1 MSLKSQNNNN
11 LSLKT
16 FIISFI
22 HFFAFTFL
30 LINSSLN
37 AQNVSVRYEIDAK
50 RNGLDISGT
59 EALPRSR
66 EFIRLDS
73 TYYVGYLIEGIYK
86 YERSSDYLGYQLAI
100 KPLYKA
106 LVLFE
111 NDYSLS
117 MKNLFSSTDYFIKN
131 NQRFSDFYS
140 IVSTLQFCYNNIEMP
155 DSSMALINKIE
166 EYNFQRDFFSTG
178 ADKAWLFHRNRF
190 YTSSKFSFLK
200 NSISENEQMAFKYCY
215 EQITKINKNK
225 SLNDAW
231 YGPYHSSGDLM
242 YVYHNLAII
251 QNYNKN
257 YDSTAYYQRLL
268 MDAGRLSWNNY
279 ANDQQ
284 ELGNFNIATENYSKQ
299 EYYGRNFQLSEPNY
313 YLPTMLIYAGKTKQA
328 IQLTQNKITE
338 AGSTPGFGW
347 YNIALS
353 RAYLYDGQLDS
364 AEVYLTKASNFK
376 EIHIG
381 TTLTQS
387 QYEFT
392 INLLRL
398 QLINKKIALLK
409 FANRGWWFSF
419 DLFDYVAYNFQKIML
434 EYVLVNQLS
443 SNLERDRLIYD
454 LFCSESTVTF
464 DESWFLIKEFSK
476 KYFVNKYDKYINTDK
491 REKINRYF
499 ELFKLKLLQEDND
512 EKEANNL
519 ATQLIYKT
527 LTASNNSNPNEI
539 ADSEYEKLFIYRL
552 LESCA
557 QTSDNKENFTQK
569 CYEAYPELLPFSGL
583 ITKFELTITGTNDV
597 VIEKVKEDLL
607 NCNIEVTKGIN
618 LPQANINF
626 EQKGNTYL
634 ATLTVKNFNS
644 DTETKSTL
652 VFNNSKNIGVE
663 LALRLFG
670 KGGATKI

>member
-1 MSLKSQNNNN
+1 MKNYFFKKSYF
-11 LSLKT
+11 SV
-16 FIISFI
+16 F
-22 HFFAFTFL
+22 FL
-30 LINSSLN
+30 LINLSIYSQNSS
-37 AQNVSVRYEIDAK
+37 ARYEVDAK
-50 RNGLDISGT
+50 RVGLDLTST
-59 EALPRSR
+59 EVLPRSR

-86 YERSSDYLGYQLAI
+86 YDRSSDYLGYQMAI

-106 LVLFE
+106 LILFE
-111 NDYSLS
+111 NDYSLN

-131 NQRFSDFYS
+131 NQRFSDFYT
-140 IVSTLQFCYNNIEMP
+140 IVTTLQFCYNNIELP

-166 EYNFQRDFFSTG
+166 SYNFQRDFFSTG
-178 ADKAWLFHRNRF
+178 ADKAWLYHRNRF
-190 YTSSKFSFLK
+190 YTSDKYPFLK
-200 NSISENEQMAFKYCY
+200 NSIIENEQMAFKFCY
-215 EQITKINKNK
+215 EQISKINKNK
-225 SLNDAW
+225 TLNDAW

-251 QNYNKN
+251 HNYNKN
-257 YDSTAYYQRLL
+257 YDSTAYYQQLL

-284 ELGNFNIATENYSKQ
+284 ELGNFNIATQNYLKQ

-328 IQLTQNKITE
+328 IQITQNKITE
-338 AGSTPGFGW
+338 SGSTPGFGW

-364 AEVYLTKASNFK
+364 AEVYLDKASNFK

-392 INLLRL
+392 INLLKL
-398 QLINKKIALLK
+398 QLINKKISFIK
-409 FANRGWWFSF
+409 FANKGWWFSF
-419 DLFDYVAYNFQKIML
+419 DLFDYLTYNFQKIML

-443 SNLERDRLIYD
+443 SNLERERLIYD

-476 KYFVNKYDKYINTDK
+476 KYFINKYDKYSNTDK

-499 ELFKLKLLQEDND
+499 ELFKLKLLQENG
-512 EKEANNL
+512 EESEANEL
-519 ATQLIYKT
+519 ANQLVYKT
-527 LTASNNSNPNEI
+527 LSASDNSNPNPNQI
-539 ADSEYEKLFIYRL
+539 ADKEYEKLFIYRL
-552 LESCA
+552 LESAA
-557 QTSDNKENFTQK
+557 QSTTNKEIYTQK
-569 CYEAYPELLPFSGL
+569 CYEAYPQLLPFSGL
-583 ITKFELTITGTNDV
+583 TSKFELTITGTNDG
-597 VIEKVKEDLL
+597 VIEKIKDDLL
-607 NCNIEVTKGIN
+607 KCNIEITKGIN

-626 EQKGNTYL
+626 EKNANTYL
-634 ATLTVKNFNS
+634 ATITVKNFNS
-644 DTETKSTL
+644 DTEMKSTL
-652 VFNNSKNIGVE
+652 VFNNSNKIGAE